1 MGSRNRN
8 KKKSAEP
15 NSHHL
20 ITYKDSFLYPITR
33 NGSTQKIR
41 ISLQG
46 LFFLVPTPTPP
57 TSSQED
63 LSIKM
68 VKLSGKNL

>member
-8 KKKSAEP
+8 NKKSAEP
-15 NSHHL
+15 NSRHL

-41 ISLQG
+41 ITLQG
-46 LFFLVPTPTPP
+46 LFFLVPTPPNSP
-57 TSSQED
+57 QQED
-63 LSIKM
+63 VSIRM
-68 VKLSGKNL
+68 VKLSGKDL